1 MREGFPKLAEE
12 LSISILNSKSNENKW
27 RLLTHASPSIQSRAR
42 NAALNVATD
51 KNKTDSE
58 RVGAMALLGKEY
70 VNQLSSL
77 LKSSSSIE
85 IQTAVINQLSKVSSF
100 EKILESWP
108 GFEPR
113 IKDSAE
119 NAFLSKED
127 GTKVLI
133 DGLKEGKI
141 NPVELSSSCIERLK
155 NHPNEEIQKQTNEIF
170 SKSNSNNR
178 ILVYSKFK
186 PSLSIDGDY
195 EKGKLHF
202 LARCSTCHRLNDIGR
217 DVGPNLK
224 ALSDKSP
231 QSLFDAILNPSS
243 SIEPQYL
250 AYNLNHQGET
260 IFGLIQS
267 ETSNSLIM
275 KLLDGTTRA
284 VKRSE
289 ITSLQGT
296 GKSIMPDGLEAG
308 LSVEDFAD
316 LLKFLD
322 KELRLN

>member
-1 MREGFPKLAEE
+1 M
-12 LSISILNSKSNENKW
+12 LSRDI
-27 RLLTHASPSIQSRAR
+27 
-42 NAALNVATD
+42 
-51 KNKTDSE
+51 
-58 RVGAMALLGKEY
+58 
-70 VNQLSSL
+70 
-77 LKSSSSIE
+77 
-85 IQTAVINQLSKVSSF
+85 
-100 EKILESWP
+100 
-108 GFEPR
+108 
-113 IKDSAE
+113 
-119 NAFLSKED
+119 
-127 GTKVLI
+127 
-133 DGLKEGKI
+133 
-141 NPVELSSSCIERLK
+141 
-155 NHPNEEIQKQTNEIF
+155 
-170 SKSNSNNR
+170 
-178 ILVYSKFK
+178 SKFK

-202 LARCSTCHRLNDIGR
+202 LARCSTCHRLGDIGR

-284 VKRSE
+284 VKRSA

-308 LSVEDFAD
+308 LSVQDFAD
-316 LLKFLD
+316 LLGFLD
-322 KELRLN
+322 KELRLD